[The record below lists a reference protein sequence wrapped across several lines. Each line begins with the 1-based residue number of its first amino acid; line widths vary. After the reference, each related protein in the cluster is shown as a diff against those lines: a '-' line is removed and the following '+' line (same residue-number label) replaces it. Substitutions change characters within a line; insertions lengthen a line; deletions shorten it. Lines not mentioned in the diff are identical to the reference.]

1 MQAKISKSELGK
13 KDKFYDTIVTLM
25 YLCYPVL
32 IKSTF
37 RKNVIAKHVSKNVP
51 PVLNNTPFCLF
62 FFFVVWSE
70 LVACMPIGVNTY
82 LQRDLNIRCWE
93 TDSNNHFTG
102 IHFTFVLYLFIPGAI
117 LWVVGMP
124 LLTYVVLT
132 LNRKSLYHKKM
143 KFRMGTLY
151 IGYTEHCYYW
161 ESVVSI
167 RKCAVLGASV
177 FLVSFGA
184 ETQALAGMM
193 ICMVSLIFHLHYKP
207 FIPVCEGR
215 DTLFWAEFWALF
227 CAFLT
232 FWTGLFFFQADKP
245 WWNNNTSR
253 GFAIELISVNV
264 LYLLVAMRWY
274 MILKLMDVSDL
285 IMTKELQGGDEKD
298 LKSAKKSR
306 YLLKLLVPEW
316 KVIQNLWAKK
326 AWQTTIKHQISK
338 CCCCVLVHCV
348 FVCCRL

>member
-1 MQAKISKSELGK
+1 MFL
-13 KDKFYDTIVTLM
+13 
-25 YLCYPVL
+25 
-32 IKSTF
+32 
-37 RKNVIAKHVSKNVP
+37 KNVP

-117 LWVVGMP
+117 LWVIGMP

-348 FVCCRL
+348 FVCCIL